1 MSSRF
6 SRSCRRPK
14 GRLTC
19 SPESTER
26 PRRLDRSWSWEAVD
40 RPAAGRLE
48 ERLSV
53 HERRVRGGRRW
64 LLKSWQNTPS
74 ITWEDRLVFIKV
86 ATEALTGEGN
96 NFKSAERLR
105 SIFERALAQEGEGL
119 GIEDLLWSPG
129 ERTCTR
135 RWLSRGNEKAFDLT
149 QFVHWCC
156 ALGDAR
162 NSIVHG
168 EAGTSLAYD
177 ELDSPYRGPF
187 VEIGDRVVREAIAVL
202 LGECGFPAVWRQGL
216 ARGHLQMYRALRQL
230 DAEET
235 ADEGTGAPKDQGP
248 VE

>member
-1 MSSRF
+1 MRATTSSQLSDF
-6 SRSCRRPK
+6 ARSSNVPWLK
-14 GRLTC
+14 
-19 SPESTER
+19 
-26 PRRLDRSWSWEAVD
+26 
-40 RPAAGRLE
+40 
-48 ERLSV
+48 
-53 HERRVRGGRRW
+53 RVR
-64 LLKSWQNTPS
+64 T
-74 ITWEDRLVFIKV
+74 
-86 ATEALTGEGN
+86 
-96 NFKSAERLR
+96 
-105 SIFERALAQEGEGL
+105 LASRTCF
-119 GIEDLLWSPG
+119 WSPG

-187 VEIGDRVVREAIAVL
+187 VEIGYRVVREAIAVL